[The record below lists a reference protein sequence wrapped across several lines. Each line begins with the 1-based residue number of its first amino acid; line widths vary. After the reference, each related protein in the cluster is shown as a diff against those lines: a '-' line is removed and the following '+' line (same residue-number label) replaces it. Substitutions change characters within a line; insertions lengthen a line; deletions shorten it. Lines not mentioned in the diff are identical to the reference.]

1 MGFVICTDTCTSN
14 KEIIITIQFA
24 FLNEVN
30 VQNYFFLKT
39 KTKNEVIHIFKNT
52 PSISMLFLSFSTSN
66 YNIKVFHIRSSS
78 HHMS

>member
-30 VQNYFFLKT
+30 VQNYFFK
-39 KTKNEVIHIFKNT
+39 KKKKEVIHIFKNT